1 MHAVI
6 ETGGKQYRIAEGQK
20 IKVEQL
26 PNAEGEALV
35 LDKVLSVG
43 EGETLKVGR
52 PYVEGA
58 KVSAKII
65 AHGRQRKIN
74 VIKFKRRK
82 QHMKRTGHRQNYSQ
96 IEIVKIEG

>member
-82 QHMKRTGHRQNYSQ
+82 QHMKRMGHRQNYSQ

>member
-1 MHAVI
+1 MYAVI

-20 IKVEQL
+20 IRVEQL
-26 PNAEGEALV
+26 PNAEGETFV

-43 EGETLKVGR
+43 EGEALKIGR

-58 KVSAKII
+58 KVSAKIV
-65 AHGRQRKIN
+65 AHGRHDKIR

-82 QHMKRTGHRQNYSQ
+82 QHMKHMGHRQNFSQ